1 MADDVLNQIEQ
12 KLTQLENK
20 DELKDCLLIECRK
33 LDPEQREEVKRKLL
47 SMDHLDKTW
56 IDLVIKQIS
65 KAPSEYMIIEE
76 MIRKYK
82 IMFVD
87 GLGIYIYSGKVWEK
101 KSDNY
106 MLKVNKWESGRLE
119 VGRVPF

>member
-20 DELKDCLLIECRK
+20 DELKDYLLIECRK
-33 LDPEQREEVKRKLL
+33 LEPEQREEVKRKLL

-56 IDLVIKQIS
+56 TDSVINQIS

-76 MIRKYK
+76 MIKKYK
-82 IMFVD
+82 SF
-87 GLGIYIYSGKVWEK
+87 L
-101 KSDNY
+101 
-106 MLKVNKWESGRLE
+106 
-119 VGRVPF
+119 

>member
-1 MADDVLNQIEQ
+1 M
-12 KLTQLENK
+12 
-20 DELKDCLLIECRK
+20 IECRK

-76 MIRKYK
+76 
-82 IMFVD
+82 
-87 GLGIYIYSGKVWEK
+87 
-101 KSDNY
+101 
-106 MLKVNKWESGRLE
+106 
-119 VGRVPF
+119 